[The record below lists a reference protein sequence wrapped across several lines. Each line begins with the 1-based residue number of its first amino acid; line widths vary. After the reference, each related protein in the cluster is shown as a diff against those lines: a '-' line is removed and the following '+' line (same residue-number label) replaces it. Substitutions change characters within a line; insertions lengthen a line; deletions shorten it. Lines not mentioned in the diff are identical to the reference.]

1 MLPLTKIPIWSK
13 IPIWTDAHSRA
24 YNTTEVPIERCV
36 VGDIKPDTY
45 RNQKAFKDDTIT
57 TLIDSDHGPMI
68 AIVYFKKQEMQ

>member
-1 MLPLTKIPIWSK
+1 MLPQTRILNWSK
-13 IPIWTDAHSRA
+13 ILNWRNAHSRA
-24 YNTTEVPIERCV
+24 YNSTGVPIGRCV